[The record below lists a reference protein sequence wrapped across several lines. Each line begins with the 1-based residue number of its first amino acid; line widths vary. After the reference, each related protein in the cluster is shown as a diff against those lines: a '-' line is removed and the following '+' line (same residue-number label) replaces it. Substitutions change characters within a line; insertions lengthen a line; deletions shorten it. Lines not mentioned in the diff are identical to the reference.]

1 MRARGSSDGLTVLG
15 IAGNHVVMFG
25 WDMSRDDI
33 RAKTVLGFA
42 IRRTRTADGDVRWL
56 TGLKTFASVE
66 KDPPPGVGRS
76 SRQHPFQTFQ
86 WADYSAEPASS
97 YVYRVSAMGGIP
109 GSLTEVATV
118 DLALT
123 TEPIDQGRH
132 AIFFNRGSIASQEYA
147 ARFQNRPPDVVGQ
160 AAFDWL
166 SRGLIEGL
174 ESFIDRAQ
182 KGDVLHGA
190 FYEFANTTI
199 YDRLQAARDRGVT
212 VEIIYD
218 DDSAS
223 TENRGALAASK
234 TKLVDAT
241 KPREHSGGF
250 AHNKFLI
257 YAPQGEPA
265 EVWTGSTN
273 LSENGIYGHSN
284 NAHILRDA
292 GVAARYEQYW
302 QLLFTDVTRKPTA
315 TQAVALTPA
324 PTASP
329 GGPNGDTVPVF
340 SPRLDLGSLQWYADL
355 AAKAERALFMTFAFG
370 MNDLFVKVYD
380 RTDDVIRFALMEKE
394 GTGTRLKEQTATI
407 ERIRRRPNVTVSV
420 GNRVEINAFDRWV
433 KEISNPFA
441 DNVFY
446 IHTKY
451 LLVDPLGAEPIVVMG
466 SANFSNGSTLDNDEN
481 MLVIRGNAAV
491 ADVYLGEFMRLFTHY
506 AFRESLKFH
515 DGPAAT
521 TREAAVEEVAALERG
536 HLVEDVSW
544 ADAGYFTA
552 GADRL
557 LRRLY
562 FSGQ

>member
-1 MRARGSSDGLTVLG
+1 MRMRARGSSDGLTVLG
-15 IAGNHVVMFG
+15 IAGNHVAMFG

-33 RAKTVLGFA
+33 EAKRVLGFA
-42 IRRTRTADGDVRWL
+42 IRRTRLSDGDVRWL
-56 TGLKTFASVE
+56 EGLKTFASVE
-66 KDPPPGVGRS
+66 KNPPPGVGRS
-76 SRQHPFQTFQ
+76 SRKHPFQTFQ
-86 WADYSAEPASS
+86 WADYSVEPAAQ
-97 YVYRVSAMGGIP
+97 YIYRVVAMGGSP
-109 GSLTEVATV
+109 GALNEVATV

-123 TEPIDQGRH
+123 AEPIDQGRH

-147 ARFQNRPPDVVGQ
+147 GRFQNRPPDEVGQ

-174 ESFIDRAQ
+174 ESFIDRATTD
-182 KGDVLHGA
+182 DVLHGA
-190 FYEFANTTI
+190 FYEFANPTI
-199 YDRLQAARDRGVT
+199 YQHLQDARDRGVT

-218 DDSAS
+218 DDSAGA
-223 TENRGALAASK
+223 ENRNAMAAAK

-241 KPREHSGGF
+241 KPRDHSAGF
-250 AHNKFLI
+250 AHNKFLV
-257 YAPQGEPA
+257 YAPKGTPA

-273 LSENGIYGHSN
+273 LTRNGIYGHSN

-292 GVAARYEQYW
+292 AVAARYEQYW

-315 TQAVALTPA
+315 TQATALTPVPA
-324 PTASP
+324 DSATDA
-329 GGPNGDTVPVF
+329 VPVF
-340 SPRLDLGSLQWYADL
+340 SPRLDLGALEWYAEL
-355 AAKAERALFMTFAFG
+355 AGKAERGLFMTFAFG
-370 MNDLFVKVYD
+370 MNDLFVKVYE

-394 GTGTRLKEQTATI
+394 GTGRQVKEQTATI

-420 GNRVEINAFDRWV
+420 GNRVELNAFDRWL

-451 LLVDPLGAEPIVVMG
+451 MLVDPLGDEPVVVMG
-466 SANFSNGSTLDNDEN
+466 SANFSNSSTTDNDEN
-481 MLVIRGNAAV
+481 MLVIRGNASV

-515 DGPAAT
+515 GVQPRNEMAAMT
-521 TREAAVEEVAALERG
+521 RG
-536 HLVEDVSW
+536 HLVEDTSW
-544 ADAGYFTA
+544 ADERYFTP
-552 GADRL
+552 GQDRF

-562 FSGQ
+562 FSGR